1 MNNPVVTE
9 IIDGKGFQVSNSRF
23 RYVLIVFILYCSVL
37 VAKEYYNIT
46 ESNDFICGIPDAHIE
61 NIRLSNMKIEY
72 SGGVTV
78 NNFESEIPELVD
90 EYPKA
95 KMFGTLPSYGFF
107 IRHAKNI
114 TIKDLELTYKNIE
127 ERPALYFDDVIDF
140 NLCNLKAKVSLLQ
153 TPLIYLRNSQNG
165 IISGSIPVGSPT
177 VLAEIDGSD
186 TKKIIFDGN
195 YLDENS
201 LKYITSPDVSANQ
214 VYELR

>member
-1 MNNPVVTE
+1 MNNQFVTE
-9 IIDGKGFQVSNSRF
+9 ILDGKGIHVNKNRF
-23 RYVLIVFILYCSVL
+23 KYVLIVFILYCSVL